1 MKRIGLPVII
11 IALLGAFVF
20 WWFSPIQV
28 LKRRSTSLLET
39 LTLKDDSSKASR
51 QMGVY
56 SLNAL
61 LSSEVELSSTSIRE
75 ANGTFERS
83 ELESAFSWLCEQ
95 AKETRFELQK
105 IRSVKI
111 DGDTAT
117 VELSLN
123 AAVVLPSYR
132 PADGGYD
139 ATLTWENEENQW
151 RLAKAVW
158 SEAKK

>member
-1 MKRIGLPVII
+1 MKRIGLPVILL
-11 IALLGAFVF
+11 ALIGAFVF

-39 LTLKDDSSKASR
+39 LTLQENSSKPSR

-56 SLNAL
+56 SLNAML
-61 LSSEVELSSTSIRE
+61 ASEVELSSTSIRE

-95 AKETRFELQK
+95 AKETRFEMQK

-111 DGDTAT
+111 DGDQAT

-123 AAVVLPSYR
+123 AVVVLPTYR
-132 PADGGYD
+132 PADGSYD
-139 ATLTWENEENQW
+139 ATFTWQNEDNKW